1 MEDAGNEIYYYQ
13 QDNADA
19 LDGDNIP
26 YDVEDLVRGEGNKKD
41 ESIKVINGVK
51 YRAIKE
57 SKKPKKHILKENYDR
72 FFGDK

>member
-1 MEDAGNEIYYYQ
+1 MMMKVNQYLAPMET
-13 QDNADA
+13 
-19 LDGDNIP
+19 
-26 YDVEDLVRGEGNKKD
+26 
-41 ESIKVINGVK
+41 KVINGVK